1 MFWTP
6 CAAHCVNLMLKE
18 MGTTSLF
25 SGVISRAMFVVGFI
39 YNHTI
44 VLSMMRSFTKK
55 RGLVRPGITRFVT
68 SFLTL
73 RCLAKQ
79 KSALRTVFASEQWS
93 QSKWSKHKD
102 GRKAEKI
109 IPNTSFWSQIIIAL
123 EVARPLVRV
132 FRLVDGDAKPGMG
145 YIHEAMIRARTE
157 IKDVLK
163 DDENMRKAIFEI
175 IDRRWDT
182 QLHRHLH
189 SAGYFLNPSLHYK
202 HPSIES
208 DRVINGGF
216 LDVLERLV
224 PDKDIQDEFQSH
236 ELIKFKL
243 ALGNFGRDIATR
255 NRDTTDPGKGQKPKN
270 NLTCLLL
277 YV

>member
-1 MFWTP
+1 M
-6 CAAHCVNLMLKE
+6 
-18 MGTTSLF
+18 
-25 SGVISRAMFVVGFI
+25 
-39 YNHTI
+39 
-44 VLSMMRSFTKK
+44 
-55 RGLVRPGITRFVT
+55 
-68 SFLTL
+68 
-73 RCLAKQ
+73 
-79 KSALRTVFASEQWS
+79 FASEQWS

-109 IPNTSFWSQIIIAL
+109 ILNTSFWSQIIIAL

-132 FRLVDGDAKPGMG
+132 LRLVDGDAKPAMG
-145 YIHEAMIRARTE
+145 YIHEAMTRARTE
-157 IKDVLK
+157 IKDVLN

-182 QLHRHLH
+182 LLHRHLH

-208 DRVINGGF
+208 DRIIDGGF

-224 PDKDIQDEFQSH
+224 LDKDIHDEIQSH

-243 ALGNFGRDIATR
+243 ALENFGRDIATR
-255 NRDTTDPGKGQKPKN
+255 NRGH
-270 NLTCLLL
+270 
-277 YV
+277 YRSR

>member
-6 CAAHCVNLMLKE
+6 CAAHCFNLMLKE
-18 MGTTSLF
+18 MGTTSFF

-39 YNHTI
+39 YNYTI
-44 VLSMMRSFTKK
+44 VLSMMTSFTKK
-55 RGLVRPGITRFVT
+55 RELVRPGITRFAT

-73 RCLAKQ
+73 RSLAKQ
-79 KSALRTVFASEQWS
+79 KSALRTIFASELWS
-93 QSKWSKHKD
+93 QSKWSMHKD

-109 IPNTSFWSQIIIAL
+109 ILNTSFWSQIIIAL
-123 EVARPLVRV
+123 ELARPLVRV
-132 FRLVDGDAKPGMG
+132 LRLVDGDAKPVMG
-145 YIHEAMIRARTE
+145 YIHEAMTRARTE

-163 DDENMRKAIFEI
+163 DDESMRKAMLEI

-182 QLHRHLH
+182 QLHKHLH
-189 SAGYFLNPSLHYK
+189 SAGYFLNSSLHYK

-208 DRVINGGF
+208 DRVLRRGL

-224 PDKDIQDEFQSH
+224 PDKDIQDEIQSH

-243 ALGNFGRDIATR
+243 ALGNFERDIATR
-255 NRDTTDPGKGQKPKN
+255 NRDTTDSGKGQKPNN